1 LLKQQS
7 PITVSDLH
15 TKEKNFRVP
24 FLFAANKQKFAV
36 FRLQKTNGSCLFP
49 LVPFS
54 FSGILETWKQ
64 GPRDMETW
72 T

>member
-7 PITVSDLH
+7 PITVYDLH

-36 FRLQKTNGSCLFP
+36 FRR
-49 LVPFS
+49 
-54 FSGILETWKQ
+54 KQ
-64 GPRDMETW
+64 MEVAYFR
-72 T
+72 